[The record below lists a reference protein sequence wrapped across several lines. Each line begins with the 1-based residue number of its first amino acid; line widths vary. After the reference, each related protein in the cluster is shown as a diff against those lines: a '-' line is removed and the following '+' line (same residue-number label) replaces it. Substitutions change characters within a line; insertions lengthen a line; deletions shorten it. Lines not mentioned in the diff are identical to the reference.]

1 MRLTLNRFWRRPRA
15 TSTAAQGQD
24 SAEDQAIQVGLQIRQ
39 RRDDLGISLR
49 ELALQTRITTP
60 VLEAL
65 ERGWRDRLPERTYLS
80 AMVTRLEQALSVP
93 AGSLA
98 AVLPAPADN
107 PLIAQKRHGL
117 RRFTPGSIDVVTTWQ
132 GSLLYGIVIAVSLVA
147 VNRQQRALIEQ
158 NSLNLEPVRAALT
171 PAASSAE
178 QRTPT
183 TLLRGLRPLENLS
196 DQPPERWLS
205 ALRQADASR
214 PGVLE
219 MTLSQASAVTVRS
232 GSGDRLQLQATQGS
246 ITLSLK
252 QPLTISISP
261 APQANDQVLW
271 NGAVLLP
278 DDGRPGTYSMPRTAE
293 APASDRPQTAP
304 LSP

>member
-39 RRDDLGISLR
+39 RRDELGISLR

-80 AMVTRLEQALSVP
+80 AMVIRLEQALSVP

-98 AVLPAPADN
+98 AVVPAPADN
-107 PLIAQKRHGL
+107 PLDAQKRHGL

-147 VNRQQRALIEQ
+147 VNRQQRACLLYTSPSPRDRQ
-158 NSLNLEPVRAALT
+158 KSRMP
-171 PAASSAE
+171 SSA
-178 QRTPT
+178 
-183 TLLRGLRPLENLS
+183 
-196 DQPPERWLS
+196 
-205 ALRQADASR
+205 
-214 PGVLE
+214 
-219 MTLSQASAVTVRS
+219 
-232 GSGDRLQLQATQGS
+232 
-246 ITLSLK
+246 
-252 QPLTISISP
+252 
-261 APQANDQVLW
+261 
-271 NGAVLLP
+271 
-278 DDGRPGTYSMPRTAE
+278 
-293 APASDRPQTAP
+293 
-304 LSP
+304 